1 MARRSVHRSAKTGRF
16 VPKST
21 VARWPGKTTTEQVG
35 SGTSNNRP
43 VYRSAT
49 TGRFVTPGYG
59 KGNPSGTIRQWV

>member
-1 MARRSVHRSAKTGRF
+1 MARHSIHRSAKTERF

-21 VARWPGKTTTEQVG
+21 VARWPGKTTTEQVA
-35 SGTSNNRP
+35 SGTCNKQS

-59 KGNPSGTIRQWV
+59 KRNPSGTIRKWV